1 MKKTISLLLSI
12 SFLVLLVACT
22 PTDEVPEPGVPV
34 ETIDHIV
41 ISIQDDWDYE
51 YQSGAELSN
60 NALSK
65 ELTAELL
72 SAFEKL
78 SDDEKAGATPAI
90 FDKNPMEVRILP
102 DDDIVYVLGIYAIRV
117 RTIEEKVEI
126 VDIAQTSCLCVD

>member
-22 PTDEVPEPGVPV
+22 PIEEIPEPGVPV

-41 ISIQDDWDYE
+41 ISIQDDWDYD
-51 YQSGAELSN
+51 YQSGEELSN

-65 ELTAELL
+65 ELTADLL

-78 SDDEKAGATPAI
+78 SDDEKAGATPEI
-90 FDKNPMEVRILP
+90 FDKNPIEVRILP